1 MFSLHSGSED
11 GRSIGFEKSGVLG
24 SPDQSLIVLSV
35 KLLSASNDTECVFP
49 RVVLSPGINCLPGND
64 CSPVIFHWRV
74 NLLISANIEYLR
86 FKMYSLQHSS
96 NVYGVT
102 ELSNY
107 RLSADYLQSSDV
119 PMINWFWTWVIRL
132 RELHSLCTAA

>member
-74 NLLISANIEYLR
+74 NLGGLVDHFCLDSGINRDYSSAPRATLMASL
-86 FKMYSLQHSS
+86 FKFYMK
-96 NVYGVT
+96 VG
-102 ELSNY
+102 EP
-107 RLSADYLQSSDV
+107 SD
-119 PMINWFWTWVIRL
+119 
-132 RELHSLCTAA
+132 